1 MARRAAPLDAELAEL
16 PGVIHI
22 STLEIPGSTESKP
35 SSQDNTI
42 SKTFQKK
49 N

>member
-1 MARRAAPLDAELAEL
+1 MARRAAPPDAELVEL
-16 PGVIHI
+16 PGVIHE
-22 STLEIPGSTESKP
+22 STSEIPGSTESKP
-35 SSQDNTI
+35 SSHDITI